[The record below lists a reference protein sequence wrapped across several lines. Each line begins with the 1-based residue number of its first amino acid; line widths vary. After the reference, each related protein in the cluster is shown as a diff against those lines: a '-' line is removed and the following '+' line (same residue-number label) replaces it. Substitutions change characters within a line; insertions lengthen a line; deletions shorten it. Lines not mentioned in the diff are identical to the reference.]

1 MTDVTRFKNSI
12 LDKQEK
18 CKKENKEFILTEQ
31 DEKKMSEALSYL
43 DEVFKKKS
51 ELKDSLQEK
60 IKEVN
65 KDFETIRDIKT
76 IVESFNNISKAVES
90 NENAVE
96 SNENAVESNE
106 NTENTE
112 NNQHHNNDDD
122 DDDEDN
128 SNQW

>member
-1 MTDVTRFKNSI
+1 MKSMSDVTRFKNSI

-18 CKKENKEFILTEQ
+18 CKKENKTFILTEQ

-43 DEVFKKKS
+43 DEAFKKKS
-51 ELKDSLQEK
+51 ELKDSLHEK

-90 NENAVE
+90 SENT
-96 SNENAVESNE
+96 E

-112 NNQHHNNDDD
+112 NNQHHDNDDD
-122 DDDEDN
+122 DDEEDN

>member
-1 MTDVTRFKNSI
+1 MKSMTDVTRFKNSI

-31 DEKKMSEALSYL
+31 EQKKMSEALSYL
-43 DEVFKKKS
+43 DEAFKKKS

-76 IVESFNNISKAVES
+76 IVATFDKGLEKAVIPNEYNEH
-90 NENAVE
+90 NEN
-96 SNENAVESNE
+96 NHN
-106 NTENTE
+106 
-112 NNQHHNNDDD
+112 HNNDDD
-122 DDDEDN
+122 DDDDN

>member
-1 MTDVTRFKNSI
+1 MKKEVIIMKSMTDVTRFKNSI

-18 CKKENKEFILTEQ
+18 CRRENKEFILTEQ
-31 DEKKMSEALSYL
+31 EQKKMSEALSYL
-43 DEVFKKKS
+43 DEAFKKKS

-76 IVESFNNISKAVES
+76 IVATFDKGLEKAVIS
-90 NENAVE
+90 NDY
-96 SNENAVESNE
+96 NEHNE
-106 NTENTE
+106 HNHN
-112 NNQHHNNDDD
+112 HNNDDDD

>member
-60 IKEVN
+60 IKDVN

-76 IVESFNNISKAVES
+76 IVESFNNISKSVES

-96 SNENAVESNE
+96 SN
-106 NTENTE
+106 ENTE

-122 DDDEDN
+122 DDDDEDN

>member
-1 MTDVTRFKNSI
+1 MKKEVIIMKSMTDVTRFKNSI

-18 CKKENKEFILTEQ
+18 CRRENREFILTEQ
-31 DEKKMSEALSYL
+31 EQKKMSEALSYL
-43 DEVFKKKS
+43 DEAFKKKS

-76 IVESFNNISKAVES
+76 IVATFDKGLEKAVIPNEHNEY
-90 NENAVE
+90 NEN
-96 SNENAVESNE
+96 NHN
-106 NTENTE
+106 
-112 NNQHHNNDDD
+112 HNNDDD

-128 SNQW
+128 SKW